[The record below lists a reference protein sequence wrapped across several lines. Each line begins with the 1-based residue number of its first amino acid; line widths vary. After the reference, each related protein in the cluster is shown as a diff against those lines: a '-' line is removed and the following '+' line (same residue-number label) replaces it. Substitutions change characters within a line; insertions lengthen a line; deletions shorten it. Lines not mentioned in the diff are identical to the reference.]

1 MSKHVEILA
10 GDMNTAH
17 ARIYT
22 AMKVVYEQVA
32 TTVDPPLR
40 VPLGKDALGRFET
53 ESKALAEDA
62 VKHAALSEDLLLE
75 GASLP
80 TNW

>member
-1 MSKHVEILA
+1 MT
-10 GDMNTAH
+10 D
-17 ARIYT
+17 ARLRT
-22 AMKVVYEQVA
+22 AMKVVYEQIA
-32 TTVDPPLR
+32 TMDEPPLR
-40 VPLGKDALGRFET
+40 APLGKDALGRFET

-62 VKHAALSEDLLLE
+62 VKYAAFSEDLLQE